1 MKAVFKKL
9 LVVCLMLMLVLTSI
23 PPQRASA
30 VAYDPTASYENLS
43 VRFWEN
49 EQPEIGFYI
58 NASARYIL
66 ETVTAPTMGSTYGE
80 WSVMD
85 LLRGMYTG
93 YDYINYIQPGYFSNY
108 IEGIGSYV
116 QSKNGLLDR
125 SKSTEWSRLTLA
137 LTALGYPITNVA
149 GYDFVEHLSK
159 SHSFSYRQGINGP
172 IWEIIALDTGGYQL
186 YPDASNSDVNTVGKM
201 IDYILA
207 QEIKQSNGG
216 WALSG
221 SIPDP
226 DITGM
231 ALQALAPYYLDSSR
245 YQQTGATTSYQD
257 FAQAVER
264 AIVVLSEIQLPSGGY
279 GSWGT
284 SNSESI
290 VQVIVALTA
299 MNMNPLSTS
308 ITLPHINQTVS
319 FITQGDFQDGVWTNN
334 MIDAL
339 LTFWANGS
347 GSSPE
352 VGGFKHVT
360 AGYDGGGGSGTAVNA
375 MATDQALYGLIAYD
389 RFKKGLNRLYDM
401 SDMQNGE
408 YSYMAATTNTIHFEG
423 NQVGESSSQS
433 VSPYALVT
441 IPDLSAT
448 DFVAWNT
455 RQDGTGTTYM
465 PNERLVMPE
474 YSVTLYAQTS
484 STVGN
489 MSEANIQKVMDL
501 IETLPT
507 EGSLTK
513 DHENKI
519 TQARAAYNRLSATE
533 QQSVTNLSKLIT
545 LEGLLS
551 GILSQY
557 DEQLKVENLIK
568 TIDSLYNVPNISVD
582 YEIAIDNARI
592 AYNVLTAT
600 QRLQITN
607 YWKLEELEAKLRV
620 ATDQDKIEETLA
632 NVEWLI
638 DNLPTLEKLTR
649 AHKESVR
656 EAIVYYNGLPAD
668 QKLLVTNYSKLA
680 ELEERLKVLEKDAL
694 EVEEL
699 EGELDS
705 DVFDEMIVNGKTL
718 TIQSAKTAGDFAVT
732 IPADI
737 LQNAIQ
743 QYDIKN
749 LVIIDTR
756 GVKLSISTA
765 QLIKQ
770 LQKNKN
776 ANSVNFKISTFD
788 YQKEEFTVDFFTEL
802 ANNKKEKLE
811 LNDGYYSLTIPYS
824 YFLNGKK
831 LKDKYL
837 LEVDSDNP
845 TITHVSKDKE
855 VTLKLKKGG
864 TFQFSSDQVSFSDIA
879 AVSNADEIIYL
890 ANRQVIKGRGNGTFG
905 PNEEITRG
913 QFAVMIARAL
923 NLKASGDA
931 TSFAD
936 TKGKWYEKDIQA
948 LVEAG
953 IAKGTSATTFNPE
966 GKLTRQQAA
975 SLMANLLRYVEFDVD
990 SVLSRTPYV
999 DASKIAEYARKDVGI
1014 LNTLDIMTGNSKG
1027 EFSPTANL
1035 KRSQMAK
1042 VLKRTLNIAEMM

>member
-1 MKAVFKKL
+1 MKAFFKKL

-23 PPQRASA
+23 LPQRASA

-264 AIVVLSEIQLPSGGY
+264 AIVVLSEIQLPNGGY

-299 MNMNPLSTS
+299 MNMDPLSTS

-375 MATDQALYGLIAYD
+375 MATDQALYGLIA
-389 RFKKGLNRLYDM
+389 
-401 SDMQNGE
+401 
-408 YSYMAATTNTIHFEG
+408 
-423 NQVGESSSQS
+423 
-433 VSPYALVT
+433 
-441 IPDLSAT
+441 
-448 DFVAWNT
+448 
-455 RQDGTGTTYM
+455 
-465 PNERLVMPE
+465 
-474 YSVTLYAQTS
+474 
-484 STVGN
+484 
-489 MSEANIQKVMDL
+489 
-501 IETLPT
+501 
-507 EGSLTK
+507 
-513 DHENKI
+513 
-519 TQARAAYNRLSATE
+519 
-533 QQSVTNLSKLIT
+533 
-545 LEGLLS
+545 
-551 GILSQY
+551 
-557 DEQLKVENLIK
+557 
-568 TIDSLYNVPNISVD
+568 
-582 YEIAIDNARI
+582 
-592 AYNVLTAT
+592 
-600 QRLQITN
+600 
-607 YWKLEELEAKLRV
+607 
-620 ATDQDKIEETLA
+620 
-632 NVEWLI
+632 
-638 DNLPTLEKLTR
+638 
-649 AHKESVR
+649 
-656 EAIVYYNGLPAD
+656 
-668 QKLLVTNYSKLA
+668 
-680 ELEERLKVLEKDAL
+680 
-694 EVEEL
+694 
-699 EGELDS
+699 
-705 DVFDEMIVNGKTL
+705 
-718 TIQSAKTAGDFAVT
+718 
-732 IPADI
+732 
-737 LQNAIQ
+737 
-743 QYDIKN
+743 
-749 LVIIDTR
+749 
-756 GVKLSISTA
+756 
-765 QLIKQ
+765 
-770 LQKNKN
+770 
-776 ANSVNFKISTFD
+776 
-788 YQKEEFTVDFFTEL
+788 
-802 ANNKKEKLE
+802 
-811 LNDGYYSLTIPYS
+811 
-824 YFLNGKK
+824 
-831 LKDKYL
+831 
-837 LEVDSDNP
+837 
-845 TITHVSKDKE
+845 
-855 VTLKLKKGG
+855 
-864 TFQFSSDQVSFSDIA
+864 
-879 AVSNADEIIYL
+879 
-890 ANRQVIKGRGNGTFG
+890 
-905 PNEEITRG
+905 
-913 QFAVMIARAL
+913 
-923 NLKASGDA
+923 
-931 TSFAD
+931 
-936 TKGKWYEKDIQA
+936 
-948 LVEAG
+948 
-953 IAKGTSATTFNPE
+953 
-966 GKLTRQQAA
+966 
-975 SLMANLLRYVEFDVD
+975 
-990 SVLSRTPYV
+990 
-999 DASKIAEYARKDVGI
+999 
-1014 LNTLDIMTGNSKG
+1014 
-1027 EFSPTANL
+1027 
-1035 KRSQMAK
+1035 
-1042 VLKRTLNIAEMM
+1042 

>member
-1 MKAVFKKL
+1 MKAFFKKL

-23 PPQRASA
+23 LPQRASA

-501 IETLPT
+501 IETLPI

-533 QQSVTNLSKLIT
+533 QQSVMNLSKLIT

-568 TIDSLYNVPNISVD
+568 TIDSLYNVPNISVE

-620 ATDQDKIEETLA
+620 ATEKDKTEATIA
-632 NVEWLI
+632 NVIWLI

-656 EAIVYYNGLPAD
+656 EAIVYYNGLSAD

-680 ELEERLKVLEKDAL
+680 ALEEQLKVIEKDAL

-732 IPADI
+732 IPVDI
-737 LQNAIQ
+737 LQNSIQ

-749 LVIIDTR
+749 LVIMDTR

-788 YQKEEFTVDFFTEL
+788 YQKEEFTVDFFIEL
-802 ANNKKEKLE
+802 TNNKKEKLE
-811 LNDGYYSLTIPYS
+811 LNDGYYSLTIPYI

-837 LEVDSDNP
+837 LEVDSENP
-845 TITHVSKDKE
+845 TIAHVSTDKE
-855 VTLKLKKGG
+855 VMLKLKKGG

-879 AVSNADEIIYL
+879 TVSNADEIIYL